1 MKGTYFFKDIS
12 KSRMIEEAL
21 QHTNYIANI
30 GSISDPRRKVYVPFL
45 YSREKRRW
53 KGNRLKTQLSSPGRA
68 ETKAP

>member
-21 QHTNYIANI
+21 QHTNCIVNI
-30 GSISDPRRKVYVPFL
+30 GSISVYVAVI
-45 YSREKRRW
+45 YSMGKRRW
-53 KGNRLKTQLSSPGRA
+53 KGNLRLQTQLSLPGRA